1 MSRHMLFPP
10 FRDARSPNAKRRP
23 DLHRSPSPRSSRS
36 TSSVVRWTRST
47 TSVTCPSSRTSTTY
61 VPQPNGA
68 RAFPASIAPTHRSLS
83 RNRRRQGLALRVGKR
98 TRAASASR
106 TRAGDPDASEA
117 SPAPPATA
125 RTRLARHPTPSR
137 PRPRAPPPDANCPR
151 TPTRRFVAGAASASG
166 ACSENPFSRGIFHFT
181 KKNDRALTPQS
192 LPHSSRLHTLPPFD
206 VTGQVHPHG
215 LPRRRRGYHRAGER
229 GRRAPDGHSSG

>member
-1 MSRHMLFPP
+1 VASRSPEAGTDDVAICF
-10 FRDARSPNAKRRP
+10 FRRSATRHARSPNAKRRP

-151 TPTRRFVAGAASASG
+151 TR
-166 ACSENPFSRGIFHFT
+166 
-181 KKNDRALTPQS
+181 
-192 LPHSSRLHTLPPFD
+192 
-206 VTGQVHPHG
+206 HPSV
-215 LPRRRRGYHRAGER
+215 RRRCSVSVRERVRIFYAFFARAFSL
-229 GRRAPDGHSSG
+229 H